1 MEHEAWNATRAA
13 LADTSRRCADLLRSV
28 DGPEARAVGDWSVGD
43 VAAHLIEVSF
53 LNTLLAT
60 NAPPP
65 SEWAEVYAKAV
76 TASMD
81 QVSDMNALALTV
93 VRERAPQVLAA
104 RLEEQVGQLLDGTAT
119 ADGSE
124 QVEWLGG
131 TKVPLLAVL
140 GHTLSEVFVH
150 GNDVARTMRRSF
162 PLEPSSASLIFR
174 VFLSEL
180 LRSPDVATFAGSR
193 GGQVRPVS
201 VELRLRGG
209 PWMTLVSTSEG
220 VRVEDPT
227 HVSPDVR
234 ITADPA
240 ALWLVMSGRRNPV
253 RAAIDRSVF
262 VWGRR
267 PWRLPRLTDALRP
280 A

>member
-1 MEHEAWNATRAA
+1 MEQEAWSATRAA
-13 LADTSRRCADLLRSV
+13 LADASHRCAELLKTV
-28 DGPEARAVGDWSVGD
+28 DDPDARAVGDWSVGD
-43 VAAHLIEVSF
+43 VAAHLVEVSV

-65 SEWAEVYAKAV
+65 PEWAEVYAKAV

-81 QVSDMNALALTV
+81 QVKDMNALALTV
-93 VRERAPQVLAA
+93 VRERAPEVLAV
-104 RLEEQVGQLLDGTAT
+104 RLEEQVRQLLDGTAT

-131 TKVPLLAVL
+131 TKVPLRAVL

-150 GNDVARTMRRSF
+150 GNDVARSTRRSF
-162 PLEPSSASLIFR
+162 PLEPSAASLIFWM
-174 VFLSEL
+174 FLNEL
-180 LRSPDVATFAGSR
+180 FRSPDLPTFAGSR
-193 GGQVRPVS
+193 GSQIRPVS
-201 VELRLRGG
+201 VELRLRAGR
-209 PWMTLVSTSEG
+209 WMTLVSTSEG

-227 HVSPDVR
+227 QASPDVR

-240 ALWLVMSGRRNPV
+240 ALWLVMSGRKSPV
-253 RAAIDRSVF
+253 RAAMNGSVI

-267 PWRLPRLTDALRP
+267 PWRLRRLMEAVRTP
-280 A
+280 